1 MLIEVLCCDPLLVL
15 QIVGVGPAFEA
26 GELHKEESRIRF
38 DLSARQNEAIY
49 LSMKVHSRA

>member
-49 LSMKVHSRA
+49 LGM